1 MKLGREAAGFRGFR
15 GFRWHPWGHCVA
27 RVQRVHKVQK
37 VQRVQRV
44 LVAPFGRIIKEAPKA
59 PYLASAVILYNSPLN
74 QPALWAEPEAFRGA
88 APARP

>member
-1 MKLGREAAGFRGFR
+1 MKLAAKATGFIGFR

-44 LVAPFGRIIKEAPKA
+44 LVAPFGRIIKWRLRRP
-59 PYLASAVILYNSPLN
+59 PCLHGVGFITPL
-74 QPALWAEPEAFRGA
+74 
-88 APARP
+88 